1 MPKTFRTKKYPKKE
15 NHAVNSNAQS
25 TNPLAASECFVCGPD
40 NPNGLKLSFQ
50 LEDACC
56 TAAFTPDKFH
66 CGYSGITHGG
76 IIFSALDDVMA
87 NWLFLRGERAV
98 TAKCNLR
105 YKAPLPTGVPTQL
118 KSWCLKRKGRLAMMA
133 SEIRRRDTLEVIAEC
148 DATFMVAS

>member
-1 MPKTFRTKKYPKKE
+1 MNP
-15 NHAVNSNAQS
+15 SSQS

-40 NPNGLKLSFQ
+40 NPSGLKLSFE
-50 LEDACC
+50 LEREYCIAV
-56 TAAFTPDKFH
+56 FTPDKFH

-105 YKAPLPTGVPTQL
+105 YKAPLPTGVPTRL

-133 SEIRRRDTLEVIAEC
+133 ADIRRRDTDEVIAEC
-148 DATFMVAS
+148 DATFMITP